1 MTNKVAFCVVAW
13 NNADVLPV
21 CLESL
26 QAQSGVDFDIYLLDN
41 GSSDS
46 TRTVLADYPHVKVTW
61 SSTNH
66 GFARGN
72 NILIRQALDD
82 PNVQYVALINSD
94 ATLDPAWAS
103 SLVDFAESHAN
114 VGSLQGL
121 TLDYFNH
128 AVVDSTHIFVNS
140 FLHPQQQGFGEPRKP
155 PGGYYPLKVFGVNAA
170 ACMYTRTM
178 IESLP
183 DRQHG
188 FFDERFFMYVE
199 DADVSYR
206 ALICGWDSWFVP
218 DAIAYHMGSTSTKKR
233 GSEYS
238 LKMIGRNLPAMV
250 YKNTPRGVF
259 RRSIPHVGLG
269 LIKLLRVYAERN
281 GIKAPVMFTLALL
294 RGFTRI
300 PRFTAS
306 RRQIMAAKSIED
318 DYLMRI
324 FRQDGVLG

>member
-21 CLESL
+21 CLDSL
-26 QAQSGVDFDIYLLDN
+26 QAQSGVAFDIYLLDN
-41 GSSDS
+41 GSTDN
-46 TRTVLADYPHVKVTW
+46 TRTVLADYPDIKVTW
-61 SSTNH
+61 SSVNH

-72 NILIRQALDD
+72 NRLIRQALDD
-82 PNVQYVALINSD
+82 PDVQYVALINSD
-94 ATLDPAWAS
+94 AALDPAWAS
-103 SLVDFAESHAN
+103 SLTDFAEAHSN

-128 AVVDSTHIFVNS
+128 AIIDSTHIFVNS
-140 FLHPQQQGFGEPRKP
+140 FLQAQQQGYGEARKP
-155 PGGYYPLKVFGVNAA
+155 PGSYYPLKVFGVNAA

-183 DRQHG
+183 DRRHG

-206 ALICGWDSWFVP
+206 ALICGWDAWFVP
-218 DAIAYHMGSTSTKKR
+218 NAIAYHMGSTSTKKR

-238 LKMIGRNLPAMV
+238 LKMIARNLPAMV
-250 YKNTPRGVF
+250 YKNTPGRVL
-259 RRSIPHVGLG
+259 RRSIPHIGFG
-269 LIKLLRVYAERN
+269 LIKLLRVLAGRD
-281 GIKAPVMFTLALL
+281 GRRAPVTFTVALL
-294 RGFTRI
+294 RGCSRLPKFK
-300 PRFTAS
+300 AS

-324 FRQDGVLG
+324 FRQDGILG